1 MSGIFIFLFLFNE
14 SYVSLTVCGFFCL
27 SDSGLQLYM
36 VLELAVEQFVVVVN
50 LDRYILDNYVAIKI
64 ADNLS
69 ASG

>member
-1 MSGIFIFLFLFNE
+1 
-14 SYVSLTVCGFFCL
+14 
-27 SDSGLQLYM
+27 M

-50 LDRYILDNYVAIKI
+50 LDRYILDNYVAIKL